1 MKNEG
6 SGKTYS
12 TQQVRQ
18 MGSFG
23 TSRSGMLI
31 PKDSNEK
38 IFFEKRLCDRGI
50 WDILQVCHCVL
61 FDINMIPPYPFKV
74 KHECNMPRVGMDGYV
89 DTHRNKKEAK
99 CASIK

>member
-1 MKNEG
+1 MKVVG
-6 SGKTYS
+6 RRIVRSKFVRWVLLG
-12 TQQVRQ
+12 QVEVACLYQKIQ
-18 MGSFG
+18 MK
-23 TSRSGMLI
+23 RS
-31 PKDSNEK
+31 S
-38 IFFEKRLCDRGI
+38 FEKRLCDRGI

-99 CASIK
+99 CAFIK

>member
-1 MKNEG
+1 MLRITYNTLGIIASLFSHCETGMKNEG

-38 IFFEKRLCDRGI
+38 NFF
-50 WDILQVCHCVL
+50 
-61 FDINMIPPYPFKV
+61 
-74 KHECNMPRVGMDGYV
+74 
-89 DTHRNKKEAK
+89 
-99 CASIK
+99 